1 MISRDRLTLS
11 LAGGTQR
18 ERLVS
23 AAHHVSADATSYLEL
38 GRCSSSVFVE
48 TNKVGLLSEASSTE
62 HELILSDET
71 MSGVADSASAGVL
84 SELSG
89 VRVKLVGHV
98 FI

>member
-1 MISRDRLTLS
+1 MERSSMSRHDKESNANRITF
-11 LAGGTQR
+11 AR
-18 ERLVS
+18 
-23 AAHHVSADATSYLEL
+23 
-38 GRCSSSVFVE
+38 SSSVFVE
-48 TNKVGLLSEASSTE
+48 TNQVGLLSEASSTD